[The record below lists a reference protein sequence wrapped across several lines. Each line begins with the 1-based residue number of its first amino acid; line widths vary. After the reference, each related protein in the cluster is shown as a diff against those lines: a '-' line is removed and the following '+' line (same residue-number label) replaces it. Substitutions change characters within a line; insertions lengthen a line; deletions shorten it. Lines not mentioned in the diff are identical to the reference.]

1 MQIAQARPPFVE
13 FKRIAVRDVKRSEE
27 AGRHVTKDVDMAFI
41 MQPGSKDVVERIA
54 TDWLDMLKVKVMNN
68 APDAYPEEWVNAFHN
83 KYKAWQEGLDA
94 PLNGTSVREWPV
106 LSPAQAEN
114 FIALRILTIEDVA
127 AMTEDAMRHFG
138 MGGRELKDKAIRWV
152 QGQDAAA
159 HALQENASL
168 KEQLAAL
175 QAQMDELKAAAE
187 PKRRKKTEQDA
198 PATVE

>member
-13 FKRIAVRDVKRSEE
+13 FKRVAIRDVKRSEE
-27 AGRHVTKDVDMAFI
+27 AGRHVTKDVDFAFI

-54 TDWLDMLKVKVMNN
+54 TDWLDMLKVKVLNG

-114 FIALRILTIEDVA
+114 FIALRIPTIEDVA

-138 MGGRELKDKAIRWV
+138 MGGRELKEKAIQWMT
-152 QGQDAAA
+152 GQDAAA
-159 HALQENASL
+159 QAMQENATL
-168 KEQLAAL
+168 KEQLAEL
-175 QAQMDELKAAAE
+175 KAQVAELKAAAE
-187 PKRRKKTEQDA
+187 PKRRKKAEQDA
-198 PATVE
+198 PETVE